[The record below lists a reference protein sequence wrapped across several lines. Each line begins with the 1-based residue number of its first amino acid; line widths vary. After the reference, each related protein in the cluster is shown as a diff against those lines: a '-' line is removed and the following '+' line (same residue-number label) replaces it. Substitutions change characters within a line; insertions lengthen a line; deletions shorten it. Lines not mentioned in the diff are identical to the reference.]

1 MNQKKQQQ
9 LIDVITSA
17 CEELGWVVGLPGSEN
32 EDDTVPGLVIGIESF
47 VVQVVESYTTD
58 YEVFDKNMNDDGL
71 HQVEGDT
78 YENNK
83 KKNTY
88 H

>member
-9 LIDVITSA
+9 LIDIITSA
-17 CEELGWVVGLPGSEN
+17 CEDLGWVVGLPGT
-32 EDDTVPGLVIGIESF
+32 DDEEEKVPGLIIGTRQFVET
-47 VVQVVESYTTD
+47 VVQTYTND